1 MILITGAAGK
11 TGQAVIRALTKET
24 ETVRALVF
32 RADQSPIAELSGA
45 SEVLVGDMSDASTM
59 EDALA
64 GIRAVYHIPPN
75 MNSDEVP
82 IGRNIITLA
91 ISSGIEH
98 FVYHSVFRPQIEAM
112 PHHWRKMRVEEMLFS
127 SGLVFTI
134 LQPTAYAQNI
144 LGQLDQI
151 EKDGRY
157 RVPYELDTTTSLVD
171 LEDVAETAAI
181 VLSGS
186 DHAYATY
193 ELVGM
198 EAVSQDEIAWILGE
212 TLNQDVHAETQPLDA
227 WARDARSAG
236 LGKKQIDGLVKMF
249 QYYEQYNFKGNS
261 HVLKSL
267 LGREPTRLHEVIM
280 REISRRRTV

>member
-11 TGQAVIRALTKET
+11 TGQAIIRALSKRA

-32 RADQSPIAELSGA
+32 RAEQVPIAEASGA
-45 SEVLVGDMSDASTM
+45 SEVLVGDMRDASTM
-59 EDALA
+59 ADALA

-75 MNSDEVP
+75 MSADEVP
-82 IGRNIITLA
+82 IGQNIITLA
-91 ISSGIEH
+91 TSSGIEH

-112 PHHWRKMRVEEMLFS
+112 PHHWRKMRVEETLFS

-144 LGQLDQI
+144 LGNLEQVQ
-151 EKDGRY
+151 EDGRY
-157 RVPYELDTTTSLVD
+157 RVPYSLDTSTSLVD

-181 VLSGS
+181 VLSGD

-198 EAVSQDEIAWILGE
+198 DAVSQDEIARILGE
-212 TLNQDVHAETQPLDA
+212 TLNLDVHAETQPLDA

-236 LGKKQIDGLVKMF
+236 LGENQIDGLVKMF
-249 QYYEQYNFKGNS
+249 QYYELYNFKGNAR
-261 HVLKSL
+261 VLKGL
-267 LGREPTRLHEVIM
+267 LGREPTKLHEVIV
-280 REISRRRTV
+280 REITRRHAG

>member
-11 TGQAVIRALTKET
+11 TGQAVSRALSKGT
-24 ETVRALVF
+24 EPVRALVY
-32 RADQSPIAELSGA
+32 RAEQVPIAEASGA
-45 SEVLVGDMSDASTM
+45 CEVHIGDMSDASTIAN
-59 EDALA
+59 ALA

-75 MNSDEVP
+75 MSVNEVL

-112 PHHWRKMRVEEMLFS
+112 PHHWRKMRGEEMLFS

-134 LQPTAYAQNI
+134 LQPTAYMQNI
-144 LGQLDQI
+144 LGGLDQI
-151 EKDGRY
+151 QEEGRY
-157 RVPYELDTTTSLVD
+157 RVPYGTDTSTSLVD
-171 LEDVAETAAI
+171 LEDVAETSAI
-181 VLSGS
+181 VLSAD
-186 DHAYATY
+186 DHANATY

-198 EAVSQDEIAWILGE
+198 EAVSQDEIARILGE
-212 TLNQDVHAETQPLDA
+212 TLNLDVQAETQPLDA

-236 LGKKQIDGLVKMF
+236 LGEKQIDGLVKMF

-261 HVLKSL
+261 RVLKGL
-267 LGREPTRLHEVIM
+267 LNREPTKLHEVIT
-280 REISRRRTV
+280 REITRRHAG

>member
-11 TGQAVIRALTKET
+11 TGQAVSRALSKGT
-24 ETVRALVF
+24 EPVRALVY
-32 RADQSPIAELSGA
+32 RAEQVPIAEASGA
-45 SEVLVGDMSDASTM
+45 REVHIGDMSDASTIAN
-59 EDALA
+59 ALA

-75 MNSDEVP
+75 MSVNEVL

-134 LQPTAYAQNI
+134 LQPTAYMQNI
-144 LGQLDQI
+144 LGGLDQI
-151 EKDGRY
+151 QEEGRY
-157 RVPYELDTTTSLVD
+157 RVPYGTDTSTSLVD
-171 LEDVAETAAI
+171 LEDVAETSAI
-181 VLSGS
+181 VLSAD
-186 DHAYATY
+186 DHANATY

-198 EAVSQDEIAWILGE
+198 EAVSQDEIARILGE
-212 TLNQDVHAETQPLDA
+212 TLNLDVQAETQPLDA

-236 LGKKQIDGLVKMF
+236 LGEKQIDGLVKMF

-261 HVLKSL
+261 RVLKGL
-267 LGREPTRLHEVIM
+267 LNRKPTKLHEVIT
-280 REISRRRTV
+280 REITRRHAG

>member
-11 TGQAVIRALTKET
+11 TGQAVSRALSKGT
-24 ETVRALVF
+24 EPVRALIF
-32 RADQSPIAELSGA
+32 RAEQIPIAEAGGA
-45 SEVLVGDMSDASTM
+45 REVLVGDMRDASTM
-59 EDALA
+59 ADALA

-75 MNSDEVP
+75 MSVNEVL

-134 LQPTAYAQNI
+134 LQPTAYMQNI
-144 LGQLDQI
+144 LGSLDQI
-151 EKDGRY
+151 QEKGRY
-157 RVPYELDTTTSLVD
+157 RVPYGTGTSTSLVD

-181 VLSGS
+181 VLSGGE
-186 DHAYATY
+186 HAYATY

-198 EAVSQDEIAWILGE
+198 NAVSQDEIARILGE
-212 TLNQDVHAETQPLDA
+212 TLNLDVQAETQPLDA

-236 LGKKQIDGLVKMF
+236 LGEKQIDGLVKMF
-249 QYYEQYNFKGNS
+249 QYYEQYNFKGNAR
-261 HVLKSL
+261 VLKGL
-267 LGREPTRLHEVIM
+267 LGREPTRLHEVIT
-280 REISRRRTV
+280 REITRQHAG

>member
-11 TGQAVIRALTKET
+11 TGQAIIRALSKRA

-32 RADQSPIAELSGA
+32 RAEQVPVAEASGA
-45 SEVLVGDMSDASTM
+45 SEVLIGDMRDASTM
-59 EDALA
+59 ADALA

-75 MNSDEVP
+75 MSADEVP
-82 IGRNIITLA
+82 IGQNIITLA
-91 ISSGIEH
+91 TSSGIEH

-112 PHHWRKMRVEEMLFS
+112 PHHWRKMRVEETLFS

-144 LGQLDQI
+144 LGNLEQVQ
-151 EKDGRY
+151 EDGRY
-157 RVPYELDTTTSLVD
+157 RVPYSLDTSTSLVD
-171 LEDVAETAAI
+171 LEDVAEIAAI
-181 VLSGS
+181 VLSGD

-198 EAVSQDEIAWILGE
+198 DAVSQDEIARILGE
-212 TLNQDVHAETQPLDA
+212 TLNLDVHAETQPIDA

-236 LGKKQIDGLVKMF
+236 LGENQIDGLVKMF
-249 QYYEQYNFKGNS
+249 QYYELYNFKGNAR
-261 HVLKSL
+261 VLKGL
-267 LGREPTRLHEVIM
+267 LGREPTKLHEVIV
-280 REISRRRTV
+280 REITRRHVG

>member
-11 TGQAVIRALTKET
+11 TGQAVSRALSKGT
-24 ETVRALVF
+24 ETVRTLVF
-32 RADQSPIAELSGA
+32 RTEQVPIAEASGA
-45 SEVLVGDMSDASTM
+45 SEVFVGDMRDTSAMT
-59 EDALA
+59 DALA

-75 MNSDEVP
+75 MSADEVP

-91 ISSGIEH
+91 MSSGIEH
-98 FVYHSVFRPQIEAM
+98 FVYHSVLRPQIEAM

-144 LGQLDQI
+144 LGGLDQI
-151 EKDGRY
+151 QEDGRY
-157 RVPYELDTTTSLVD
+157 RVPYGTDTSTSLVD

-181 VLSGS
+181 VLSGEE
-186 DHAYATY
+186 HVHATY

-198 EAVSQDEIAWILGE
+198 DAVSQDEIAQILSE
-212 TLNQDVHAETQPLDA
+212 TLGQDIHAEAQPLDA
-227 WARDARSAG
+227 WARDAHSAG
-236 LGKKQIDGLVKMF
+236 LGEKQIDGLIKMF

-261 HVLKSL
+261 RVLKDL
-267 LGREPTRLHEVIM
+267 LGREPTRLHEVIV
-280 REISRRRTV
+280 REISRRQAG